1 MKRLFQQ
8 CCHEQDSV
16 FAQYGTLKIEKH
28 VRIRNKVQG
37 WPHNTW
43 VWSTY
48 FILKLIFHATPS
60 LGTLLAPFP
69 QIFQPK
75 SVFHRDYL
83 PPPGYPMYVSELKW
97 AEIEGRAVVMEKDCI
112 NGFVGG
118 MRADGSN
125 VVVNWIKD
133 NGLKEVW
140 LGWAGAGVGR
150 F

>member
-1 MKRLFQQ
+1 M
-8 CCHEQDSV
+8 
-16 FAQYGTLKIEKH
+16 IEKH

-37 WPHNTW
+37 WPHYTW
-43 VWSTY
+43 VWSTH

-60 LGTLLAPFP
+60 LGTALAPVS

-75 SVFHRDYL
+75 SVFTERDYQ
-83 PPPGYPMYVSELKW
+83 PPPAFPMYVSELKW
-97 AEIEGRAVVMEKDCI
+97 AETEGRAVVMEKDCI

-125 VVVNWIKD
+125 VVVNWIKG

-140 LGWAGAGVGR
+140 LGWAGLMRVWVWVEGKLGR